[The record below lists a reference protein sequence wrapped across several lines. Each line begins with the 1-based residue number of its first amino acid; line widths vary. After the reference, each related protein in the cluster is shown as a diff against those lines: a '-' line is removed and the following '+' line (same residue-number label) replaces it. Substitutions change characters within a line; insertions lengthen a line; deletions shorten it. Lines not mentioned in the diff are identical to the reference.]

1 MAVPG
6 IADTIMITEVVM
18 YPKKEEKKEEKKDGN
33 IKSFST
39 RKKMEHVDD
48 SDNEESEGK
57 DLSLLYKIDD
67 EDKILQYQL
76 IVTLMPRFLDDSNW
90 TTLTLRARFI
100 YNCFD

>member
-18 YPKKEEKKEEKKDGN
+18 YPKKDEKKEEKKDGN

-39 RKKMEHVDD
+39 RKKKENVDD
-48 SDNEESEGK
+48 SDSEEYEEK

-67 EDKILQYQL
+67 GDKVLQYQL
-76 IVTLMPRFLDDSNW
+76 IVTLMPRLLDDPNW
-90 TTLTLRARFI
+90 TNLTLKARFI